1 MMNGFSEGYM
11 GIQQT
16 TSGEHKVLFSVWSPY
31 TTDDPEDIP
40 EEKRVKVLRKG
51 ANVTIGEFGNEGS
64 GGQKA
69 GCIIT
74 GQPVRCTK
82 LLYG

>member
-40 EEKRVKVLRKG
+40 EERESRCYGKERTLLSVSLAMRAV
-51 ANVTIGEFGNEGS
+51 AD
-64 GGQKA
+64 KA